1 MHAKLLVVA
10 IALAFVAGQPAA
22 AQSVV
27 PVTDQQASEST
38 LVRYHTVVDF
48 DYVKP
53 LATLPRNVE
62 EGALFID
69 SRPKARRYDV
79 GHIPGAINIPDT
91 QFEKMSHLLP
101 QDKARELI
109 FYCQGP
115 SCDLS
120 AKSAQKAEALGYTNI
135 KVYEAGI
142 PDWEAR
148 GENAAVSLDFI
159 LKTLEEKAN
168 IVLIDARPARRVAK
182 EGTIPGAINISDTN
196 FDKEIDKLPA
206 DKNQEIIYFCQG
218 FACDLS
224 EKSAKKAKAL
234 GYTKVRTF
242 PDGHPAYVLATSV
255 AQAAAAAAPANA
267 PGAVVVAAPV
277 IEEGKDKG
285 SVTVESFERVVKENR
300 NSILIVDVRDAKDVK
315 SGTLFGGVNI
325 PVGDVEKRIGE
336 FPKDKPSVFVCST
349 GARSGEA
356 YDMVKLIDPSLPVY
370 FLDAE
375 IISADGGHKVKTH

>member
-1 MHAKLLVVA
+1 MHAKLLAAAV
-10 IALAFVAGQPAA
+10 ALAFVAGQPAA
-22 AQSVV
+22 QPAAPAAEQK
-27 PVTDQQASEST
+27 ASEST
-38 LVRYHTVVDF
+38 LVRYHKVVDF

-53 LATLPRNVE
+53 LATLPRKIE

-69 SRPKARRYDV
+69 SRPKARRYDT

-101 QDKARELI
+101 QDKGRELI

-115 SCDLS
+115 TCDLS
-120 AKSAQKAEALGYTNI
+120 AKSALKAEKLGYTNI

-159 LKTLEEKAN
+159 LKALKEKAD

-182 EGTIPGAINISDTN
+182 EGTIPGAINISDTS
-196 FDKEIDKLPA
+196 FEKEIDKLPA
-206 DKNQEIIYFCQG
+206 DKTKEIVYFCQG

-242 PDGHPAYVLATSV
+242 PEGHPAYAAATGGG
-255 AQAAAAAAPANA
+255 QAAAAAPASARSEPA
-267 PGAVVVAAPV
+267 PAI
-277 IEEGKDKG
+277 IEPGKEQG
-285 SVTVESFERVVKENR
+285 SIATASFERILKE
-300 NSILIVDVRDAKDVK
+300 SPGSMLIVDVRDAKDIK
-315 SGTLFGGVNI
+315 AGTLPGAVNI
-325 PVGDVEKRIGE
+325 PVGEIEKRIGE
-336 FPKDKPSVFVCST
+336 LPKDKPTVFVCPT

-375 IISADGGHKVKTH
+375 IDFSGGAYKIKAR

>member
-1 MHAKLLVVA
+1 MHVKLIVAA
-10 IALAFVAGQPAA
+10 IALAFVAGHPAA
-22 AQSVV
+22 QTTA
-27 PVTDQQASEST
+27 PAAEPQASEST
-38 LVRYHTVVDF
+38 LVRYPKVVDF
-48 DYVKP
+48 AYVKP
-53 LATLPRNVE
+53 LATLPRKVE

-69 SRPKARRYDV
+69 SRPKARRFDI

-101 QDKARELI
+101 QDKSRELI

-120 AKSAQKAEALGYTNI
+120 AKSAQKAEKLGYTNI
-135 KVYEAGI
+135 KVYEGGI

-148 GENAAVSLDFI
+148 GENAAVSVDFI
-159 LKTLEEKAN
+159 LKALNEKAD
-168 IVLIDARPARRVAK
+168 IVLIDSRPARRVSN

-196 FDKEIDKLPA
+196 FDKETAKLPA
-206 DKNQEIIYFCQG
+206 DKNKEIIFFCQG

-242 PDGHPAYVLATSV
+242 PDGHPAYVAATSG
-255 AQAAAAAAPANA
+255 AQGAAAAPASVRSEPA
-267 PGAVVVAAPV
+267 VAAPKL
-277 IEEGKDKG
+277 EAGKEKG
-285 SVTVESFERVVKENR
+285 SITPASFERVLQE
-300 NSILIVDVRDAKDVK
+300 SPGSMLIVDVRDAKDIK
-315 SGTLFGGVNI
+315 GGTFPGAVNI
-325 PVGDVEKRIGE
+325 PVGEVEKRIGE
-336 FPKDKPSVFVCST
+336 LPKDKPSVFVCTT

-356 YDMVKLIDPSLPVY
+356 YDMVKLIDASLPVH

-375 IISADGGHKVKTH
+375 VAFAGGGAYKIKGR

>member
-1 MHAKLLVVA
+1 MHAKLLVAAV
-10 IALAFVAGQPAA
+10 ALAFVAGQSVAQPAA
-22 AQSVV
+22 PAAEQK
-27 PVTDQQASEST
+27 ASEST
-38 LVRYHTVVDF
+38 LVRYHKVVDF

-53 LATLPRNVE
+53 LATLPRKIE

-69 SRPKARRYDV
+69 SRPKARRYDT

-101 QDKARELI
+101 QDKGRELI

-115 SCDLS
+115 TCDLS
-120 AKSAQKAEALGYTNI
+120 AKSAFKAEKLGYTNI

-148 GENAAVSLDFI
+148 GENTAVSLDFI
-159 LKTLEEKAN
+159 LKALKEKAD

-182 EGTIPGAINISDTN
+182 EGTIPGAINISDTS
-196 FDKEIDKLPA
+196 FDKETDKLPA
-206 DKNQEIIYFCQG
+206 DKTKEIIYFCQG

-242 PDGHPAYVLATSV
+242 PAGYPAYAAATGGG
-255 AQAAAAAAPANA
+255 QAAAGAPSSARTAAAPA
-267 PGAVVVAAPV
+267 
-277 IEEGKDKG
+277 IEEGKEKG
-285 SVTVESFERVVKENR
+285 TIATAAFERILKENPG
-300 NSILIVDVRDAKDVK
+300 SILIVDVRDAKDVK
-315 SGTLFGGVNI
+315 AGTLPGAVNI
-325 PVGDVEKRIGE
+325 PVGDIEKRIGE
-336 FPKDKPSVFVCST
+336 LPKDKPTVFICPT

-375 IISADGGHKVKTH
+375 IDFSGGSYKIKAR